1 MSRKPDPVVRERN
14 RKIFEACKTASAR
27 KVAEQFGVSLR
38 TVRYANAQCV
48 AQLTDNSLPA

>member
-14 RKIFEACKTASAR
+14 RKIFEACKTAYAR

-48 AQLTDNSLPA
+48 AQSMDNSLPA